1 MQRADSFPVG
11 LVCDPLERFPL
22 PLIGVQSCSAPHPTP
37 RAAQGRATENRAVHT
52 ARSSHWG
59 FRGRLCLWNVIQ
71 RVKKLNMHL
80 LVQIFVAQGPVNQ
93 HRYVILCIPT
103 NKANFFF
110 FSVASETMGNEGT
123 NPSFSQWKPCNTFH
137 SKPWHPAHHSST
149 LTSVPA
155 MWEPK

>member
-110 FSVASETMGNEGT
+110 FLLQVKQWEMRGQTPLFPSGN
-123 NPSFSQWKPCNTFH
+123 
-137 SKPWHPAHHSST
+137 PATPFT
-149 LTSVPA
+149 LNLGIQLTTAAP
-155 MWEPK
+155 